1 MQNISQVS
9 LTPMETTNI
18 TIASTAVTSP
28 AWLPWLQNVSEVA
41 AMLAP
46 ILGAIWLIVQI
57 YSKISEHIRK
67 RKDED

>member
-1 MQNISQVS
+1 MNNIEITTTDTLGASVGVS
-9 LTPMETTNI
+9 
-18 TIASTAVTSP
+18 AVTSP

>member
-1 MQNISQVS
+1 MNNIEITTTDTLGASVGVS
-9 LTPMETTNI
+9 
-18 TIASTAVTSP
+18 AVTSP

-46 ILGAIWLIVQI
+46 ILGAVWLIVQI
-57 YSKISEHIRK
+57 YSKVREQLRK